1 MAILGVLPG
10 ALAVD
15 HSLVLEGEN
24 TLSIRIE
31 ATDGGTLSPGW
42 SLTAVVLLVVEG
54 SELEAVV
61 AAADQLS
68 STAGVAIVDA
78 AV

>member
-10 ALAVD
+10 ALPVD

-24 TLSIRIE
+24 TLSIGIE
-31 ATDGGTLSPGW
+31 ATDGGALSPGW
-42 SLTAVVLLVVEG
+42 PLTAVVLLVVES

-61 AAADQLS
+61 AAADQLP
-68 STAGVAIVDA
+68 STAGVAIVAA